1 LRGKQKTQARELAHH
16 AEEAGQQEQA
26 EVVLGVI
33 DEILQ
38 RPEHEWFEAQKKL
51 VAEAPENTSPPAGE
65 EESPA
70 SEEESPEEN

>member
-1 LRGKQKTQARELAHH
+1 MVQ
-16 AEEAGQQEQA
+16 
-26 EVVLGVI
+26 
-33 DEILQ
+33 
-38 RPEHEWFEAQKKL
+38 AQKKL